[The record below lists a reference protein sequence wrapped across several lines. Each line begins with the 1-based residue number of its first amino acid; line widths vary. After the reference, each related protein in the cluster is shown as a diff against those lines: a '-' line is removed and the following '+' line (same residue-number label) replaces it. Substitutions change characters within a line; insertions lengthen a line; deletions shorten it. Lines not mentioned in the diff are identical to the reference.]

1 MTTTQQISRAM
12 YFAGLRSGIRE
23 AMDDLN
29 GVRRALID
37 SAYLPGRTPDLT
49 AATHTIETATTQL
62 YPLLRKA
69 RDLLKSAADSFRG
82 IEGKDTT
89 TIAAPEAVMGQ
100 RFAGSWRGVIADA
113 NQSTLHDRRVTFD
126 GIAYQAWADRF
137 GPPNSSTGTEW
148 VLRTPAGPATIYA
161 SHTDT
166 DTSVP
171 ITEVTAWHIG
181 GHSDVVVAHLDHALM
196 PDIPFT
202 QHNFTP
208 ASHGPNGGLNVYSE
222 LTHWLTEATLELRD
236 VQAWM
241 TSDWTPAGIALHP
254 TTTNARNTITDLLH
268 QGQTLATDARATAQ
282 SALETYCATA
292 TTPH

>member
-1 MTTTQQISRAM
+1 
-12 YFAGLRSGIRE
+12 
-23 AMDDLN
+23 MDDLN
-29 GVRRALID
+29 GVRRALIE
-37 SAYLPGRTPDLT
+37 SAYLPGRTPDL
-49 AATHTIETATTQL
+49 AAAALTIETETTQL

-113 NQSTLHDRRVTFD
+113 NQPTVHDRRVTFA

-137 GPPNSSTGTEW
+137 GPPNAGTEW

-161 SHTDT
+161 ASDNNTDAT
-166 DTSVP
+166 IP
-171 ITEVTAWHIG
+171 ISDATTWHIG

-196 PDIPFT
+196 PDILFT

-208 ASHGPNGGLNVYSE
+208 ASHGSNGGLNVYSE

-241 TSDWTPAGIALHP
+241 TSDWTPPGIALHP
-254 TTTNARNTITDLLH
+254 TTTNGRNTITDLLRQAH
-268 QGQTLATDARATAQ
+268 TLVTDAQATAQ
-282 SALETYCATA
+282 ATLETYCATA
-292 TTPH
+292 TTPR